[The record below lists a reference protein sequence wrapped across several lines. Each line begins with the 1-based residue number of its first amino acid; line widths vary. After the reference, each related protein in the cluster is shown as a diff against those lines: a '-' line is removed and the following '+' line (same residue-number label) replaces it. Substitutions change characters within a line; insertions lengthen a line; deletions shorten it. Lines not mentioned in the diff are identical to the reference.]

1 MEFDNRTTSN
11 SMQQFKAINKPPA
24 IAPLGSH
31 GTLQKKIN
39 NASAKLN
46 ANFDYRKQRQYIAAM
61 RMGIE
66 TGSTA
71 KLKAPDTLLGR
82 VSSQNK
88 EFNTKIPQKTT
99 LEQK

>member
-1 MEFDNRTTSN
+1 M
-11 SMQQFKAINKPPA
+11 
-24 IAPLGSH
+24 IAPLGTH
-31 GTLQKKIN
+31 GVLQAKIN

-61 RMGIE
+61 RMGID
-66 TGSTA
+66 TNSTS
-71 KLKAPDTLLGR
+71 KLKPADTLLGR

-88 EFNTKIPQKTT
+88 GFNSKIPQKAS